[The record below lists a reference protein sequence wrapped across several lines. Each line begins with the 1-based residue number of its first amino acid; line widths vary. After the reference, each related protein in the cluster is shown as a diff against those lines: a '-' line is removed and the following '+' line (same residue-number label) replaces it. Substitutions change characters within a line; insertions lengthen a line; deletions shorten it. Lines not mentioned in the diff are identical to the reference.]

1 LYEDLAN
8 ADAKSAEHNAK
19 RIKRMT
25 HRAHE
30 KKWMIYPE
38 NRHKGAWDLSI
49 TLLLL
54 ISSVMIPLQIAFAN
68 TGRQEGLSN
77 F

>member
-1 LYEDLAN
+1 MYEDLAS
-8 ADAKSAEHNAK
+8 ADAKSEEHNAK
-19 RIKRMT
+19 RVKRMT
-25 HRAHE
+25 YRPNE
-30 KKWMIYPE
+30 KKFMIYPE

-54 ISSVMIPLQIAFAN
+54 ISSVMIPLQIAFASS
-68 TGRQEGLSN
+68 GDDGPSN

>member
-1 LYEDLAN
+1 MVETEE
-8 ADAKSAEHNAK
+8 KAERSNYNAK
-19 RIKRMT
+19 RIRRMT
-25 HRAHE
+25 YRPNE
-30 KKWMIYPE
+30 KKYMIYPE

-54 ISSVMIPLQIAFAN
+54 ISSVAIPLQIAFAN
-68 TGRQEGLSN
+68 TGGKTAASVTK